1 MIIITAFNG
10 CFKCVLLKNNRTEA
24 KPEVNYA
31 EKNSRAFTPFHFIL
45 AIRFAVLSIWWVHFP
60 LHFLSSDIDVH
71 LLLMLN

>member
-10 CFKCVLLKNNRTEA
+10 CFKCVLLENNSTEA

-31 EKNSRAFTPFHFIL
+31 EKIPEHLLHFIL
-45 AIRFAVLSIWWVHFP
+45 AIHFVVLSIWWVHFP